1 MWKKLMVS
9 VFALMLGAT
18 AVEAK
23 DLVTVE
29 IYFSGEGSVSLVG
42 NLPKGMFRAATK
54 KGSWGVM
61 HPYFID
67 LGKAK
72 SMTLKFRVTGKGKF
86 SPALYAFRREDGKK
100 NQTIAVECTAFE
112 VDEESAPS
120 VPCIIDKWK
129 RMVTREVED
138 GDEIVVKAEF
148 KSVSE

>member
-9 VFALMLGAT
+9 VFALVLGAT

-42 NLPKGMFRAATK
+42 GLPKGMFRAATK

-86 SPALYAFRREDGKK
+86 SPALFAFRHEDGKK
-100 NQTIAVECTAFE
+100 NQAIPVTCKSFE
-112 VDEESAPS
+112 VDGEPAPNI
-120 VPCIIDKWK
+120 PCSLEQWK
-129 RMVTREVED
+129 RIMAKEVRTRRY
-138 GDEIVVKAEF
+138 A
-148 KSVSE
+148 

>member
-1 MWKKLMVS
+1 MWKKLMIAFFTLV
-9 VFALMLGAT
+9 LGAT
-18 AVEAK
+18 AVQAK
-23 DLVTVE
+23 DLVTIE
-29 IYFSGEGSVSLVG
+29 IYFNGEGSVSLVG
-42 NLPKGMFRAATK
+42 DLPKGMFRAEAK
-54 KGSWGVM
+54 KGSWGIM
-61 HPYFID
+61 YPYYID
-67 LGKAK
+67 LGKAQ
-72 SMTLKFRVTGKGKF
+72 SFELKFKINGEGKF

-148 KSVSE
+148 KSVAE

>member
-1 MWKKLMVS
+1 MWKKLMIAF
-9 VFALMLGAT
+9 FALVLGAT
-18 AVEAK
+18 AVQAK
-23 DLVTVE
+23 DLVTIE

-42 NLPKGMFRAATK
+42 ELSKGMFRAETK

-61 HPYFID
+61 YPYFID
-67 LGKAK
+67 LGKAQT
-72 SMTLKFRVTGKGKF
+72 MELKFRVTGKGKF
-86 SPALYAFRREDGKK
+86 SPALYAFRREEGKK

-129 RMVTREVED
+129 RMTSREVEN

-148 KSVSE
+148 KPVAE